1 MGEFEMDDIQ
11 KTMDALEGNNIE
23 CIFVEDKQAALEK
36 ALALIPEGSSV
47 GLGGSVTVEQVGL
60 LETLRSGNYTLYDQY
75 APGIDMPE
83 NMKRRKQGLTA
94 QYFVTGTNAITADG
108 QLVNV
113 DGLGNR
119 VAAQAFGPDKVI
131 IVAGTNKIV
140 NDVHEAFDRLEKIA
154 APINAKRV
162 NAQSPCA
169 DTGECIDCDSPARI
183 CNIYTIIR
191 RMMIPGRI
199 TLILVN
205 ESLGF

>member
-1 MGEFEMDDIQ
+1 MDEIQ
-11 KTMDALEGNNIE
+11 KVVDALTANNIE
-23 CIFVEDKQAALEK
+23 CIFVQKKEDALAK
-36 ALALIPEGSSV
+36 ALAMIPEGSTV
-47 GLGGSVTVEQVGL
+47 GLGGSVTVEQIGL
-60 LETLRSGNYTLYDQY
+60 LEKLRSGKYTLYDQY
-75 APGIDMPE
+75 APGLDMPE

-94 QYFVTGTNAITADG
+94 QYFVTGTNAITSDG

-119 VAAQAFGPDKVI
+119 VAAQAFGPEKVI
-131 IVAGTNKIV
+131 LVAGKNKIV
-140 NDVHEAFDRLEKIA
+140 KDVHEAFDRLEKIA

-162 NAQSPCA
+162 NAMSPCA
-169 DTGECIDCDSPARI
+169 DTGVCIDCDSPARI

-205 ESLGF
+205 DSLGF

>member
-1 MGEFEMDDIQ
+1 MDEIQ
-11 KTMDALEGNNIE
+11 KTIEALQANNIE
-23 CIFVEDKQAALEK
+23 CVFVQNKQEALKKALEM
-36 ALALIPEGSSV
+36 IPVGAKV

-60 LETLRSGNYTLYDQY
+60 LAQLRSGKYTLYDQY
-75 APGIDMPE
+75 EAGIDMEE
-83 NMKRRKQGLTA
+83 NMRRRRAGLTA
-94 QYFVTGTNAITADG
+94 QYFVTGTNAITMDG

-119 VAAQAFGPDKVI
+119 VAAQAFGPEKVI
-131 IVAGTNKIV
+131 LVAGKNKIV
-140 NDVHEAFDRLEKIA
+140 KDVHEAFDRLEKIA

-162 NAQSPCA
+162 NAASPCT
-169 DTGECIDCDSPARI
+169 DTGVCIDCDSPARI

-205 ESLGF
+205 DSLGF

>member
-1 MGEFEMDDIQ
+1 MDDIQ
-11 KTMDALEGNNIE
+11 GTVKALEANNID
-23 CIFVEDKQAALEK
+23 CVFVQNKQEALEK
-36 ALALIPEGSSV
+36 ALELIPEGSTV

-60 LETLRSGNYTLYDQY
+60 LEKLRTGNYTLYDQY
-75 APGIDMPE
+75 APDIDMPE
-83 NMKRRKQGLTA
+83 NMKRRRQGLTA
-94 QYFVTGTNAITADG
+94 KYFVTGTNAITSDG

-119 VAAQAFGPDKVI
+119 VAAQAFGPEKVV

-140 NDVHEAFDRLEKIA
+140 KDVHEAFDRLEKIA

-169 DTGECIDCDSPARI
+169 DTGVCIDCDSPARI

-199 TLILVN
+199 TVILVN
-205 ESLGF
+205 DSLGF

>member
-1 MGEFEMDDIQ
+1 MEDMQ
-11 KTMDALEGNNIE
+11 KTIDALNNNNIE
-23 CIFVEDKQAALEK
+23 CVLVQNKQEALAKALEM
-36 ALALIPEGSSV
+36 IPEGSTV
-47 GLGGSVTVEQVGL
+47 GLGGSVTVDQVGL
-60 LETLRSGNYTLYDQY
+60 LAQLRSGKYTLYDQY
-75 APGIDMPE
+75 EAGIDMPE

-119 VAAQAFGPDKVI
+119 VAAQAFGPEKVI
-131 IVAGTNKIV
+131 LIAGKNKIV
-140 NDVHEAFDRLEKIA
+140 KDVHEAFDRLQSIA

-162 NAQSPCA
+162 NSMTPCA
-169 DTGECIDCDSPARI
+169 DTGVCVDCDSPARI

-205 ESLGF
+205 ESLGY

>member
-1 MGEFEMDDIQ
+1 MDDVQGTIA
-11 KTMDALEGNNIE
+11 ALEANNIE
-23 CIFVEDKQAALEK
+23 CIFVKNKQTALEK
-36 ALALIPEGSSV
+36 ALELIPEGSTV
-47 GLGGSVTVEQVGL
+47 GLGGSVTVERVGL
-60 LETLRSGNYTLYDQY
+60 LEKLRTGNYTLYDQY
-75 APGIDMPE
+75 APDIDMPE

-94 QYFVTGTNAITADG
+94 QYFVTGTNAITSDG

-113 DGLGNR
+113 DGMGNR

-140 NDVHEAFDRLEKIA
+140 KDVHEAFDRLEKIA

-162 NAQSPCA
+162 NAPSPCA
-169 DTGECIDCDSPARI
+169 DTGVCIDCDSPARI

-199 TLILVN
+199 TVILVN
-205 ESLGF
+205 DSLGF

>member
-1 MGEFEMDDIQ
+1 MIDIQ
-11 KTMDALEGNNIE
+11 KTVDALNNNNIE
-23 CIFVEDKQAALEK
+23 CIVVASKQEALEK
-36 ALALIPEGSSV
+36 ALDLIPEGSAV
-47 GLGGSVTVEQVGL
+47 GLGGSVTVDQIGL
-60 LETLRSGNYTLYDQY
+60 LGKLRSGKFTLYDQY

-94 QYFVTGTNAITADG
+94 QYFVTGTNAITEDG

-119 VAAQAFGPDKVI
+119 VAAQAFGPEKVI
-131 IVAGTNKIV
+131 LVAGTNKIV
-140 NDVHEAFDRLEKIA
+140 KDVHAAFDRLQEIA
-154 APINAKRV
+154 APVNAKRV
-162 NAQSPCA
+162 NSMTPCA
-169 DTGECIDCDSPARI
+169 DTGVCIDCDSPARI

-205 ESLGF
+205 ESLGY

>member
-1 MGEFEMDDIQ
+1 MDGTQ
-11 KTMDALEGNNIE
+11 KVVDALIANNID
-23 CIFVEDKQAALEK
+23 CIFVQTKQEALAKALEM
-36 ALALIPEGSSV
+36 IPEGSTV
-47 GLGGSVTVEQVGL
+47 GLGGSVTVEQIGL
-60 LETLRSGNYTLYDQY
+60 LEKLRSGKYTLFDQY
-75 APGIDMPE
+75 APGLDMPE

-94 QYFVTGTNAITADG
+94 QFFVTGTNAITSDG

-119 VAAQAFGPDKVI
+119 VAAQAFGPEKVI
-131 IVAGTNKIV
+131 LVAGKNKIV
-140 NDVHEAFDRLEKIA
+140 KDVHEAFDRLEKIA

-162 NAQSPCA
+162 NASSPCA
-169 DTGECIDCDSPARI
+169 DTGVCIDCDSPARI

-205 ESLGF
+205 DSLGF